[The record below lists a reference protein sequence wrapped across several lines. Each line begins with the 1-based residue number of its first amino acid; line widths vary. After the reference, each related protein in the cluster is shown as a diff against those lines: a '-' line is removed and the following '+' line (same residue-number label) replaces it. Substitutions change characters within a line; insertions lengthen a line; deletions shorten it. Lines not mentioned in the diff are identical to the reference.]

1 MARTKKTTPLWLLFV
16 GGVIL
21 LVGLMWPTPA
31 GAQCGSSASSCKNC
45 HEVQAELPVNGSGA
59 WHTEHAFGD
68 FCEFCHAGNVQATDK
83 DEAHTGMAY
92 PLEDINA
99 SCLSC
104 HPNDVNELADVY
116 AVALGV
122 TVGAGA
128 AGGSGGSAPPAG
140 SDSGSDVA
148 STEGSEAAPEPAEP
162 AANTGEIIDYN
173 NQYERTVLNER
184 EPVNMGNVI
193 LLVLFVALSAVGLYL
208 VWRWE
213 GLGDRWRELRAAPA
227 QASPAGQPAMA
238 AAAPA
243 ATAFPTAGALPG
255 VSRPVAPPPVV
266 TDAPR
271 PGMATLQSQMQQLDP
286 ATLTAL
292 TSLLARPEHSG
303 PILQAVAR
311 LDPRLVTAVR
321 QLDPPDRELLLALVQ
336 ETDRLQS

>member
-1 MARTKKTTPLWLLFV
+1 MSRTKVATPLWLLFV
-16 GGVIL
+16 GGIVL

-45 HEVQAELPVNGSGA
+45 HEVQAELPVNNSGA

-83 DEAHTGMAY
+83 DEAHTGMVY

-128 AGGSGGSAPPAG
+128 AGGSGGVPPAG
-140 SDSGSDVA
+140 NDTGSDVA

-162 AANTGEIIDYN
+162 AANTGEIVDFN
-173 NQYERTVLNER
+173 NQYERTVLNVR

-193 LLVLFVALSAVGLYL
+193 LLVLFVVLSAVGLYL

-238 AAAPA
+238 VAVAAAPA
-243 ATAFPTAGALPG
+243 ARPV
-255 VSRPVAPPPVV
+255 VSRPVAPAPVV
-266 TDAPR
+266 GDAPR
-271 PGMATLQSQMQQLDP
+271 PGMTTLQSQMQQLDP

-321 QLDPPDRELLLALVQ
+321 QLDPTDRDLLLALVQ